1 MKLSLKY
8 KTAILLILIVIIG
21 GGVATYV
28 HINNRIQAR
37 FEEMKTRAFSM
48 GQVIGL
54 MFAEQLLTGQ
64 PVNTNLRIQIEVWLK
79 EIPHARFLKVYNG
92 AGEQIFGTE
101 LNSNKQPDYKLTA
114 RQFEK
119 AMRTSQQQVVRL
131 VTEENILDMLVPIKL
146 FRTDFGLVRL
156 GFDTAHFQKERNSI
170 IYWNSL
176 TGAFLILIT
185 FYIGNFFA
193 GLIIDPISKLEE
205 TSQKFGT
212 GNLNARANISTGD
225 EIERLGDNFNMMA
238 DSLQERIEDLKTI
251 QDLNRRISAQ
261 LRPED
266 LQDQI
271 ISILRETWRPR
282 HIALLLFEN
291 DNTKLKLAAGLNVSI
306 PHTWKRSN
314 DFKLFNLLGSI
325 DSWRRINNRNSLE
338 LLEPV
343 LDFDEDEQLEEVV
356 AFKLE
361 TNAHELGYL
370 LLTQEERF
378 SDEEL
383 NLLVIMSQ
391 QIKIALENAHHYMR
405 AVTDELTGLYNRRFL
420 DLQLKKE
427 SADPDA
433 QPLSLLM
440 IDIDDFKIYNDTYG
454 HPAGDEVLEKLAK
467 VFHHQ
472 VRTTDVK
479 GTARKLDTV
488 ARYGGEEFTVI
499 LPKTNL
505 ENAIKV
511 GERIRKAVQD
521 IDHFEQQVTI
531 SLGAAVAKENEE
543 PLSLLKR
550 ADSAL
555 YKAKKEGKNQICE
568 AK

>member
-64 PVNTNLRIQIEVWLK
+64 PVNLNLKIQMEVWLK
-79 EIPHARFLKVYNG
+79 EIPHARFLKVYN
-92 AGEQIFGTE
+92 ASGEQIFGAK
-101 LNSNKQPDYKLTA
+101 LNHNSQPDFKLTSEH
-114 RQFEK
+114 FKK
-119 AMRTSQQQVVRL
+119 AMRTSQKQVVRL
-131 VTEENILDMLVPIKL
+131 VPEENILDMLIPIKL

-156 GFDTAHFQKERNSI
+156 GFDTAHFQKERNNI

-176 TGAFLILIT
+176 TGAILILVT

-193 GLIIDPISKLEE
+193 GLIVDPISKLEK
-205 TSQKFGT
+205 TSQEFGA
-212 GNLNARANISTGD
+212 GNLNARAAISTGD
-225 EIERLGDNFNMMA
+225 EIERLGENFNMMA

-251 QDLNRRISAQ
+251 QSLNRRISAQ

-271 ISILRETWRPR
+271 ISILRETWRPP

-291 DNTKLKLAAGLNVSI
+291 NNKELKLAAGLNVSI
-306 PHTWKRSN
+306 PRTWERSS

-325 DSWRRINNRNSLE
+325 DSWRRISNRNSLE
-338 LLEPV
+338 LLESV
-343 LDFDEDEQLEEVV
+343 LDFDENEQLEEVV

-370 LLTQEERF
+370 LLTQKERF
-378 SDEEL
+378 SEEEL

-427 SADPDA
+427 SADPEA
-433 QPLSLLM
+433 LPLALLM

-454 HPAGDEVLEKLAK
+454 HPAGDEVLEKLAE

-499 LPKTNL
+499 LPRTNL
-505 ENAIKV
+505 EDAVNV

-521 IDHFEQQVTI
+521 INHFEQQVTI

-555 YKAKKEGKNQICE
+555 YKAKKKGKNQICE
-568 AK
+568 AN